1 MSFLGRAAA
10 LAATLFLLATPS
22 ALGATNGVSSHG
34 QSGSTGVAREKTLS
48 HFWSAVPSKQIKPVS
63 PPYTLRTPFLVPHQ
77 FKSPGPPIEKQGV
90 AGSIAGTH
98 AAVAPLLGSVGT
110 PWSGSQNLLPATTT
124 GKVFFTDHAGG
135 QWVCSGSLVNS
146 AGKDLVITAGHCVFG
161 TAGGELPAG
170 ETWHSNW
177 VFAPDYNNGVAPYG
191 YWSARQLWT
200 MTNYMNSGD
209 EQDDMGAAILNTVNG
224 QHAVDLL
231 GGQGIAWNQSPLQSI
246 WDFGY
251 PAAAPFNGQIDEVC
265 NGNDAYDIFIEME
278 VLPCNFTGGSSGGP
292 WLMQFGGEF
301 GYVNGVN
308 DARYSGLPADITSM
322 YFGNNAGALYNATNN
337 L

>member
-1 MSFLGRAAA
+1 
-10 LAATLFLLATPS
+10 
-22 ALGATNGVSSHG
+22 
-34 QSGSTGVAREKTLS
+34 
-48 HFWSAVPSKQIKPVS
+48 
-63 PPYTLRTPFLVPHQ
+63 
-77 FKSPGPPIEKQGV
+77 
-90 AGSIAGTH
+90 
-98 AAVAPLLGSVGT
+98 
-110 PWSGSQNLLPATTT
+110 
-124 GKVFFTDHAGG
+124 
-135 QWVCSGSLVNS
+135 
-146 AGKDLVITAGHCVFG
+146 
-161 TAGGELPAG
+161 
-170 ETWHSNW
+170 
-177 VFAPDYNNGVAPYG
+177 
-191 YWSARQLWT
+191 
-200 MTNYMNSGD
+200 MNSGD
-209 EQDDMGAAILNTVNG
+209 EEDDIGAAILNTVNG
-224 QHAVDLL
+224 QHAVNLL